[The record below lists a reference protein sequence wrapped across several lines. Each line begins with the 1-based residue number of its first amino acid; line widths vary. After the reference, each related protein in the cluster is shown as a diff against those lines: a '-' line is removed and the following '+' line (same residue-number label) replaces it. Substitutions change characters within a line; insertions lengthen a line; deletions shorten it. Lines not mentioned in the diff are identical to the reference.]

1 MPDQSYLDWPFFEER
16 HHRLAQDV
24 ESFATTQLSDL
35 DLHVEDDETL
45 DATCREI
52 VRRLARA
59 DLLKSTCV
67 LTEEDKFDV
76 RSLCL
81 SREILGRHA
90 GIADFAYAMQG
101 LGSGPISLFGT
112 REQRDAYLPGVIA
125 GEKIAAFAPSEPD
138 AGSDLAAMATTA
150 TKDGD
155 DYVLNGTKTWISNGG
170 LADQYVVFAR
180 TGEAPG
186 LSSNGRIQS
195 CGGIPNIRRSA
206 CDRIQ
211 RPAHAA
217 QVFHHLTDAD
227 HVRISAMHVDQV
239 LPMRHLVGIADT
251 LGGYDDPE
259 PVRKRVHRRRPNAS
273 AGHASGD
280 NRRIYLVFGQK
291 RDERRMEEHRRSV
304 LAEREI
310 VSRIVDARVQRQAF
324 IAVEEMLV
332 DRPDLPSRHVA
343 LAVVGG
349 ITLCN
354 RHAARPREFQK
365 LRGTVR
371 RLVDHRQTAERVAR
385 IGKPQLQVDDQHG
398 RRIPEFGLAMLV
410 ADILVDITHG
420 SSLGGRSPRAVESRC
435 FRG

>member
-186 LSSNGRIQS
+186 AKGLSAFIVEADNPGLAVAERIRVIAPHPLATLTFDNCRVPAS
-195 CGGIPNIRRSA
+195 AMLGKPGEGFKIAVSTLSIFRCTVGAAALGFARRAMDEAMDRVQKRSVFGQKLVEFQLTQTALADMAIDIDASA
-206 CDRIQ
+206 LLIYRAAWAKDIKGERAV
-211 RPAHAA
+211 RESSMAKLYGTEAA
-217 QVFHHLTDAD
+217 QRVIDKAVQLFGGLGVVHGMTVEELYREIRAL
-227 HVRISAMHVDQV
+227 RIYEGTTEIQK
-239 LPMRHLVGIADT
+239 LIIADT
-251 LGGYDDPE
+251 L
-259 PVRKRVHRRRPNAS
+259 
-273 AGHASGD
+273 
-280 NRRIYLVFGQK
+280 
-291 RDERRMEEHRRSV
+291 
-304 LAEREI
+304 LAE
-310 VSRIVDARVQRQAF
+310 A
-324 IAVEEMLV
+324 
-332 DRPDLPSRHVA
+332 
-343 LAVVGG
+343 
-349 ITLCN
+349 
-354 RHAARPREFQK
+354 K
-365 LRGTVR
+365 
-371 RLVDHRQTAERVAR
+371 
-385 IGKPQLQVDDQHG
+385 K
-398 RRIPEFGLAMLV
+398 
-410 ADILVDITHG
+410 
-420 SSLGGRSPRAVESRC
+420 
-435 FRG
+435 